1 MTNKTTSAPKKAARK
16 RPAKPGAKPMG
27 RPKLQH
33 PKTTISFRIP
43 DEVGEAFA
51 ILAEKDTKA
60 APVGTPR
67 IVVSA
72 LYSQAFA
79 DYLKKRGVKIPAEV
93 W

>member
-1 MTNKTTSAPKKAARK
+1 
-16 RPAKPGAKPMG
+16 MG
-27 RPKLQH
+27 RPKLSH

-43 DEVGEAFA
+43 DEVEDAFA

-60 APVGTPR
+60 SPAGTPA
-67 IVVSA
+67 VKVSA

-79 DYLKKRGVKIPAEV
+79 DYLKKRGVRIPIEV